1 MNDAVHLVYGLGV
14 SVGPDCNVIAEQ
26 GGGPDARPS
35 WAGSGPRA
43 GGCPPMNYCSPI
55 RGYMAIC
62 GGIQEGME
70 RGRQGPIG
78 EWKNGCSDRGRCG
91 ERGIR
96 GEGDGGRDEGD
107 GGREG
112 REGGMRAT
120 EGGRGGMEGGI
131 RGREGGRGG
140 GWRVGGREGGREGG
154 SERASERASE

>member
-1 MNDAVHLVYGLGV
+1 MNDAVHIVYGLGV

-62 GGIQEGME
+62 GGVQEGME

-78 EWKNGCSDRGRCG
+78 KWKNGCSDRGRCG
-91 ERGIR
+91 ERG
-96 GEGDGGRDEGD
+96 GMKVYVEKGM
-107 GGREG
+107 
-112 REGGMRAT
+112 EGGMRGT
-120 EGGRGGMEGGI
+120 EGGRGG
-131 RGREGGRGG
+131 RE
-140 GWRVGGREGGREGG
+140 E
-154 SERASERASE
+154 